1 MISKDSSHHASSEPK
16 ETYNVRVHGRVQGV
30 GYRFST
36 VRRAH
41 ELGIGGWVQNLEDG
55 TVEAVIQGT
64 PDQVD
69 RMFEFMRKGPVGARV
84 TELESERSDA
94 ERRYDRFEQR

>member
-1 MISKDSSHHASSEPK
+1 MGRGFEERV
-16 ETYNVRVHGRVQGV
+16 ETYNVRVQGRVQGV
-30 GYRFST
+30 GYRNST

-41 ELGIGGWVQNLEDG
+41 ELGIGGWVQNMEDG
-55 TVEAVIQGT
+55 TVEAVIQGP

-69 RMFEFMRKGPVGARV
+69 RMLEFMRRGPPAARV
-84 TELESERSDA
+84 TELESERSYA

>member
-1 MISKDSSHHASSEPK
+1 MVSGSHERV

-41 ELGIGGWVQNLEDG
+41 ELGVSGWVQNMEDG
-55 TVEAVIQGT
+55 TVEALIQGT

-69 RMFEFMRKGPVGARV
+69 RMLEFMRKGPPGARV
-84 TELESERSDA
+84 TELDSERSYS
-94 ERRYDRFEQR
+94 ERKYDRFEQR

>member
-1 MISKDSSHHASSEPK
+1 MVSHAKEQI
-16 ETYNVRVHGRVQGV
+16 ETYHVHVRGRVQGV

-41 ELGIGGWVQNLEDG
+41 ELGIGGWVQNREDG
-55 TVEAVIQGT
+55 TVEAVIQGP

-69 RMFEFMRKGPVGARV
+69 RMLEFMRKGPPAARV
-84 TELESERSDA
+84 TELESERSYA
-94 ERRYDRFEQR
+94 ERKYDRFEQR

>member
-1 MISKDSSHHASSEPK
+1 MGSGFEERV
-16 ETYNVRVHGRVQGV
+16 ETYNVRVQGRVQGV
-30 GYRFST
+30 GYRNST

-41 ELGIGGWVQNLEDG
+41 ELGIHGWVQNMEDG
-55 TVEAVIQGT
+55 TVEAVVQGL

-69 RMFEFMRKGPVGARV
+69 RMLEFMRRGPPAARV
-84 TELESERSDA
+84 TDLESERSYA